1 VDVFSFARKV
11 ATKNVTRANH
21 RFCSSLLLPSFSPTG
36 EQQSEIHPTTP
47 ISTCCSCFF
56 SIVVGRKQS
65 QSSVYV
71 NQCSVGG
78 RVMTLVCK
86 NNTSS
91 TRERAFAFASSY
103 LPLSLLSLSPS
114 LSLSCAHHIMPVD
127 RLGKRVL
134 LLLLLLFLD

>member
-1 VDVFSFARKV
+1 M
-11 ATKNVTRANH
+11 
-21 RFCSSLLLPSFSPTG
+21 SLN
-36 EQQSEIHPTTP
+36 
-47 ISTCCSCFF
+47 TCCSCFF
-56 SIVVGRKQS
+56 SISVGRKKS

-91 TRERAFAFASSY
+91 TRERAFAFASF
-103 LPLSLLSLSPS
+103 PLS
-114 LSLSCAHHIMPVD
+114 LSLSCAQHIMSVD

-134 LLLLLLFLD
+134 LLLLLLFLDQSSKFDLVVCAMLFFFSSMPFTLISSCF

>member
-1 VDVFSFARKV
+1 M
-11 ATKNVTRANH
+11 
-21 RFCSSLLLPSFSPTG
+21 SLN
-36 EQQSEIHPTTP
+36 
-47 ISTCCSCFF
+47 TCCSCFF
-56 SIVVGRKQS
+56 SISVGRKKS

-91 TRERAFAFASSY
+91 TRERAFAFASF
-103 LPLSLLSLSPS
+103 PLS
-114 LSLSCAHHIMPVD
+114 LSLSCAQHIMSVD

-134 LLLLLLFLD
+134 LLLLLLFLDQSSKFDLVVCAMLFFFLFDAVHTNIIMFLNTACHCLC